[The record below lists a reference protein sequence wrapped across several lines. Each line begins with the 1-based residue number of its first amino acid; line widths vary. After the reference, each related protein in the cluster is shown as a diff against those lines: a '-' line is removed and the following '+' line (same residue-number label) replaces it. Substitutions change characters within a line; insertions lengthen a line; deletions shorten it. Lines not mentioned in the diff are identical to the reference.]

1 MKEEQVKFDRVE
13 LSDRLLHWALDI
25 DMCFRALNI
34 LEERIDE
41 SPNEQCLLLLVKEK
55 LNNIQRQINIF
66 ENENL

>member
-13 LSDRLLHWALDI
+13 LSDRLLHWASDI

>member
-13 LSDRLLHWALDI
+13 LSDRLLHWASDI

-34 LEERIDE
+34 LEERVDD
-41 SPNEQCLLLLVKEK
+41 SPNEHCLLLLVKEK

-66 ENENL
+66 EDENL

>member
-13 LSDRLLHWALDI
+13 LSDRLLHWASDI

-41 SPNEQCLLLLVKEK
+41 APNEHCLLLLVKEK